1 LDRWFTLP
9 KTWTSRVTHDT
20 KTSLSRYT
28 TNSSRGVT
36 ADLLYTL
43 KLNWWSVLTLIIRE
57 RKKKTISI
65 IHFVVLFDL
74 RIGILS

>member
-9 KTWTSRVTHDT
+9 KTWTSMEWHTTR
-20 KTSLSRYT
+20 KPLSLSRYT

-57 RKKKTISI
+57 RKNKR
-65 IHFVVLFDL
+65 F
-74 RIGILS
+74 R

>member
-9 KTWTSRVTHDT
+9 KTWTSMEWHTTR
-20 KTSLSRYT
+20 KRLSLSRYT

-57 RKKKTISI
+57 RKNKR
-65 IHFVVLFDL
+65 F
-74 RIGILS
+74 R